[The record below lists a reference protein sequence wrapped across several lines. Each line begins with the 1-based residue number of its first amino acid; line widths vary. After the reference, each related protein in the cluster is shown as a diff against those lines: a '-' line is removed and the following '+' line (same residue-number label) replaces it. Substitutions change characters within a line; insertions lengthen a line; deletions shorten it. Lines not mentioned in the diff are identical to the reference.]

1 MCVASGYAYAG
12 VIDSDVCYDEYGIPY
27 IPAKRL
33 KGIMLEAANLIDS
46 KSEDGKLCK
55 AYQNLFGNG
64 GDAKI
69 GGFFIENAYLEQR
82 DELVKQWGELLNA
95 VQENV
100 EARELF
106 GRQNLLQ
113 QFTTEKA
120 QTRIGENGVAD
131 DRSLRFTRTIN
142 HYWPFSI
149 DESSGDT
156 ELCFVAKIS
165 YYEEKEKDTTNR
177 CEGEKEDTTEQYLIK
192 IAKAVRNIGLNRN
205 RGLGSVVCTYIPEP
219 HKEKSYNSDD
229 TDAAS
234 VILLELAPAEQSD
247 NSDDTD
253 VASVIRYKVRNT
265 APLMLSGEKNNVT
278 ETYISGTTV
287 IGFLAGEYR
296 KRKYLKDKE
305 VDETFER
312 LFVNNEVTFSNLYPF
327 ENGIA
332 YYPAPFYLNKLK
344 KSQDVVNVICPV
356 EKAENNKE
364 ITDNGNQP
372 KKLKGKYIGYDS
384 EGKLHVHE
392 VEKEVVYHHSRTVVR
407 NAQKENPDENG
418 ILYAQEVVKEG
429 QEFWGEIYGKSGDLE
444 IIKTLLN
451 EANVLRFGK
460 SKTAQYG
467 TCELIG
473 QVEIEENKEEIE
485 TFEKGEHVIVTL
497 QSDGIFLNEENYTV
511 RCNEVQEQIKQF
523 LLGEKEKTCLSEE
536 LDVSGRTDTEE
547 NTKCYTELEAKQIT
561 GRYAKWNL
569 KKQAIPAIVAGS
581 SFAYR
586 VQETFSLKCRKPLR
600 EPLYM
605 LCMPIGEKTG
615 EGYGMLSI
623 TKLDVKS
630 GYIVSKKQHK
640 NDTEEN
646 QQKTVALDKMKDVF
660 TDMKKNSAISWQLC
674 KNILEKEIKEEIR
687 ILAYQKYKEQTPK
700 IEMNPAALGRL
711 TLMLTECINQ
721 YPDVEQRYDQF
732 CKRIATIKKDKT
744 HQDAA
749 NLVKKFICS
758 TTQIKKA
765 KDTDIQKWKTE
776 PNQQPVYTLG
786 NVEYANAA
794 KGEGDSATN
803 SRRKLLYELYKYLH
817 LKSEEKQLEE
827 RQSGKTKS
835 EEAQFDAILKNEW
848 SNYLFEILTVMKY
861 ENSKKKRQDKNQN
874 DRKEGTGDAN

>member
-33 KGIMLEAANLIDS
+33 KGIMLEAAKLVDLS
-46 KSEDGKLCK
+46 KSKDGELSE
-55 AYQNLFGNG
+55 AYQKLFGNG
-64 GDAKI
+64 GDAQI

-82 DELVKQWGELLNA
+82 DELVKQWSKLLDA
-95 VQENV
+95 VQENA
-100 EARELF
+100 EEKELF

-165 YYEEKEKDTTNR
+165 YYEEEEKDTTNR

-205 RGLGSVVCTYIPEP
+205 RGLGSVVCTYISEP
-219 HKEKSYNSDD
+219 HKEEQKETSYNGGD
-229 TDAAS
+229 T
-234 VILLELAPAEQSD
+234 
-247 NSDDTD
+247 
-253 VASVIRYKVRNT
+253 ASVIRYKVRNT

-278 ETYISGTTV
+278 ETYISGTSV

-296 KRKYLKDKE
+296 KHLKDE
-305 VDETFER
+305 DVDETFER
-312 LFVNNEVTFSNLYPF
+312 LFVNNAVTFSNLYPF

-344 KSQDVVNVICPV
+344 KSQDVVNVICLV
-356 EKAENNKE
+356 EKDENNKE
-364 ITDNGNQP
+364 MTDNGNQP

-407 NAQKENPDENG
+407 NSPKEDPEETG

-429 QEFWGEIYGKSGDLE
+429 QEFWGEIYGKYGDLE
-444 IIKTLLN
+444 KIRDLLN
-451 EANVLRFGK
+451 DAKTLRFGK

-467 TCELIG
+467 TCELTEHVK
-473 QVEIEENKEEIE
+473 VETKEEKSVPFQE
-485 TFEKGEHVIVTL
+485 GEHVIVTL

-523 LLGEKEKTCLSEE
+523 LLGEKEETCLSEE
-536 LDVSGRTDTEE
+536 LNVSGQTDTEE

-561 GRYAKWNL
+561 GRYTKWNL

-586 VQETFSLKCRKPLR
+586 VQKTFSLKCRKPLR

-623 TKLDVKS
+623 TKLDLNS
-630 GYIVSKKQHK
+630 GYIVSKKQQERGK
-640 NDTEEN
+640 EEN
-646 QQKTVALDKMKDVF
+646 QQSELDQNQVGNVFAVMKE
-660 TDMKKNSAISWQLC
+660 NSAISWQLC

-687 ILAYQKYKEQTPK
+687 ILAYQEYKGQTSKK

-744 HQDAA
+744 RQDAA
-749 NLVKKFICS
+749 NLVEEFICS

-765 KDTDIQKWKTE
+765 KDTDIQQWKTE

-786 NVEYANAA
+786 NVKYANAA

-803 SRRKLLYELYKYLH
+803 SRRKILYDLYGCLDSQ
-817 LKSEEKQLEE
+817 SEKKQ
-827 RQSGKTKS
+827 S
-835 EEAQFDAILKNEW
+835 EQTETQKEQFDAILRNEW